1 MFVCVCVCVFIG
13 VLLKN
18 LRLISAVHVKIST
31 YLEKS
36 VQRITFTKFGTSLF
50 FDYLRDI
57 SVLKREITVMD
68 LMSIK

>member
-1 MFVCVCVCVFIG
+1 MCVCVFIG